1 MERVT
6 TETDIRRPIQAVFD
20 FVTTPA
26 NWPQWHPSSL
36 GVSGATDHAL
46 AVGERVTEEYLV
58 AGQRGR
64 TEWLVTERE
73 PPHRWVIA
81 TVTEETHTEG
91 RVTYTLTATETGTH
105 FIREFAYTAATA
117 VPEPAATVIR
127 RQVEAESAEALRRL
141 TALLE
146 AE

>member
-1 MERVT
+1 MERVI
-6 TETDIRRPIQAVFD
+6 TETDIPRPIEAVFD
-20 FVTTPA
+20 FATTPA

-46 AVGERVTEEYLV
+46 AVGERVIEEYLV

-64 TEWLVTERE
+64 TEWLVAERE
-73 PPHRWVIA
+73 APRRWVIT

-91 RVTYTLTATETGTH
+91 RVTYTLTPTDAGTH
-105 FIREFAYTAATA
+105 FAREFAYTPAAV
-117 VPEPAATVIR
+117 VPEPAATAIR

-141 TALLE
+141 TALL
-146 AE
+146 AAG